1 MPWTGSVKS
10 SDSTILSCLSP
21 RRPCC
26 GPNAAVS
33 LTPAAASASRLC
45 VRSRVTD
52 AGWASKATRW
62 PSSGLRNSGSASIRS
77 IPNKVMPDC
86 LRKLRG
92 EAIGMVKIGLF
103 CRMGQRPVGF
113 GAVLFLEHR
122 RQSELPLFG
131 GVDGDCRADRPPGEI
146 VLHPDIGRRADL
158 GPRHVFPGPREIIG
172 RPIARRREIPLAIG
186 FGAERPKKSLE
197 DRKSVV

>member
-21 RRPCC
+21 RSPCC

-33 LTPAAASASRLC
+33 LTPAAASASRLW

-62 PSSGLRNSGSASIRS
+62 PSSGLRNSGSASSRS
-77 IPNKVMPDC
+77 IPNKVMLDC

-92 EAIGMVKIGLF
+92 EAIGMVEIGQF
-103 CRMGQRPVGF
+103 RRVGKRPVGL
-113 GAVLFLEHR
+113 GAVLLFQHR
-122 RQSELPLFG
+122 RQSELPFLG
-131 GVDGDCRADRPPGEI
+131 GVDGDRRADGPPGEI
-146 VLHPDIGRRADL
+146 VLHPDVGRRADL
-158 GPRHVFPGPREIIG
+158 GPRHVFPAPREIIG

-186 FGAERPKKSLE
+186 LRAERPKKDLE
-197 DRKSVV
+197 AGRQP